1 MTQVYLQ
8 TIIRFIISC
17 ILVISFIQC
26 GSKESNSTNL
36 PSNFP
41 NDSISVL
48 LDNSNDPKLSQEEQR
63 EWLEKAY
70 SEVIDR
76 PDDSLKTEYLSKISL
91 AYLKRKDSLNFR
103 KTNRQT
109 MELSIKL
116 VDSVNLA
123 ESHWDIAAFFRSY
136 SIPDSSY
143 YHYGEANKIYNSL
156 NNDLF
161 SGRMLYNMATI
172 QSSINDYI
180 GSEINT
186 IKAIELL
193 KPLNADRYLN
203 YCYNNLAIVSK
214 DLGEY
219 ERAFEYYTESLNYA
233 ENVETSGKLL
243 KAYQNNIGNLYRE
256 QGKYEEAIKYFELA
270 LTGDESIVTNDP
282 EDFAR
287 TLNNLADSRYKL
299 LDTVGVEDQLNQA
312 FQIRDSINDYG
323 GLSSSH
329 YTLAGYYLFKRDT
342 VLALENA
349 EKAIFYSK
357 SSDNNDRLLKT
368 YKLLPRIDPDNA
380 TKYAGAYIRLND
392 SLQMAERRIRDK
404 FARIQFETDEFIEQN
419 RLLAQQRQMWIG
431 IAAGLLLLA
440 ISIFIIIYQRTKN
453 QKLEFERQQQE
464 ANQEIFD
471 LMLSTSQKVEE
482 GKHDEQKRISEEL
495 HDGVLGQMNG
505 IRMVLLGLNK
515 KTDEGSIGMR
525 SEAIDKLQNVQEEIR
540 TISHELSDAAY
551 QKFHNFI
558 ISIRDLVQSVSEAS
572 QIEAEFTYDHDTTWD
587 ELSGEI
593 KINLYRVVQEGLQNC
608 VKYSKAKV
616 IKLNFGADDSE
627 LRITLEDD
635 GVGFDSRKVKKG
647 IGHKNINS
655 RMGKIGGSWE
665 VISAPGKGTKL
676 NINVPYRWI
685 KKEQQLEEDPV
696 LEKETLD

>member
-1 MTQVYLQ
+1 MTQFNLQ
-8 TIIRFIISC
+8 TFYRSIFLCLLLIGF
-17 ILVISFIQC
+17 VQC
-26 GSKESNSTNL
+26 GQKDSNAQN
-36 PSNFP
+36 PSVTYL
-41 NDSISVL
+41 NDSIAIWL
-48 LDNSNDPKLSQEEQR
+48 EKSNDPKLSEEEQQ
-63 EWLEKAY
+63 EWLNKAHT
-70 SEVIDR
+70 EVR
-76 PDDSLKTEYLSKISL
+76 NRQDDSLKTEYLSKISL

-103 KTNRQT
+103 KTSRET
-109 MELSIKL
+109 MALSMKIG
-116 VDSVNLA
+116 DSVNLA
-123 ESHWDIAAFFRSY
+123 ESHWDMATFFKNY
-136 SIPDSSY
+136 SIPDSAY
-143 YHYGEANKIYNSL
+143 YHYGEAHQIFNLL

-172 QSSINDYI
+172 QSGIKDQI

-219 ERAFEYYTESLNYA
+219 ERAYEYYTESLNYA
-233 ENVETSGKLL
+233 ENVETSGSLL
-243 KAYQNNIGNLYRE
+243 KAYQNNIGNLYSV
-256 QGKYEEAIKYFELA
+256 QGLYEEAIKYYQLA
-270 LTGDESIVTNDP
+270 LKGDESLISNDP
-282 EDFAR
+282 RAFAR
-287 TLNNLADSRYKL
+287 TLNNLADSRIKL
-299 LDTVGVEDQLNQA
+299 LDTVGVEDQLYQA
-312 FQIRDSINDYG
+312 FKIRDSINDIE

-329 YTLAGYYLFKRDT
+329 YTMADYFLFKNDT
-342 VLALENA
+342 VLAFENA
-349 EKAIFYSK
+349 EQALFFSK
-357 SSDNNDRLLKT
+357 SSNNNDRLLKT
-368 YKLLPRIDPDNA
+368 YQLLPRIDPANA
-380 TKYAGAYIRLND
+380 TKYAEAYIDLND

-440 ISIFIIIYQRTKN
+440 VSIFIIIYQRTKN
-453 QKLEFERQQQE
+453 QKLQFEKQQQE

-515 KTDEGSIGMR
+515 KTDDNSIGMR
-525 SEAIDKLQNVQEEIR
+525 SEAIEKLQNVQEEIR

-608 VKYSKAKV
+608 VKYSKAKL

-665 VISAPGKGTKL
+665 VISAPGEGTKL

-685 KKEQQLEEDPV
+685 KKEKRVEEDPV